1 MNASTSKVLRCRSQ
15 IQRQVPASATVAS
28 AWSNSRRFLAGT
40 AAILAATLTGP
51 AWAGSL
57 DCAKHL
63 QAAEAAIDK
72 VVEDMK
78 GMEMMPKNQL
88 ADVDALLNV
97 ARKYVSDS
105 HHDCDQARADLD
117 RARGLAQADAAKGY
131 AIAADMLHWQ
141 YMKPM
146 SGSSSMNGMQH
157 SASAADTSMSMG
169 HDHSA
174 HAHTMSASGDT
185 SMPMAH
191 DHAAHAHS
199 MSMGK

>member
-1 MNASTSKVLRCRSQ
+1 MKIFSSKVLRCGAQTSGFVA
-15 IQRQVPASATVAS
+15 IASALTNGKRV
-28 AWSNSRRFLAGT
+28 LVGT

-63 QAAEAAIDK
+63 QAAEQAIDK

-78 GMEMMPKNQL
+78 GMEMMPKSQL

-97 ARKYVSDS
+97 ARKFVADS
-105 HHDCDQARADLD
+105 HGDCDQARADLD
-117 RARGLAQADAAKGY
+117 RARALAQADAAKGY
-131 AIAADMLHWQ
+131 AVAADMLHWQ

-146 SGSSSMNGMQH
+146 PGSSSMGSMQH
-157 SASAADTSMSMG
+157 GAASGDMAAPMV

-174 HAHTMSASGDT
+174 HSHTMSAASDT
-185 SMPMAH
+185 TMPIVH
-191 DHAAHAHS
+191 DHSAHAHS

>member
-1 MNASTSKVLRCRSQ
+1 MKIFSSKVLRCGARTGGSSA
-15 IQRQVPASATVAS
+15 IASALT
-28 AWSNSRRFLAGT
+28 NGRRVLVGT

-63 QAAEAAIDK
+63 QAAEQAIDK

-78 GMEMMPKNQL
+78 GMEMMPKSQL

-97 ARKYVSDS
+97 ARKFVADS
-105 HHDCDQARADLD
+105 HGDCDQARADLD
-117 RARGLAQADAAKGY
+117 RARALAQADAAKGY
-131 AIAADMLHWQ
+131 ALAADMLHWQ

-146 SGSSSMNGMQH
+146 SGSSSMGGMQH
-157 SASAADTSMSMG
+157 SASSGAMPAA

-174 HAHTMSASGDT
+174 HAHTMSASRDT
-185 SMPMAH
+185 SMPMVH

>member
-1 MNASTSKVLRCRSQ
+1 MKIFSSKVLRCSAQTVVRA
-15 IQRQVPASATVAS
+15 PASIAVATA
-28 AWSNSRRFLAGT
+28 LANGKRVLLG
-40 AAILAATLTGP
+40 AAALMAATLTGP

-63 QAAEAAIDK
+63 QAAEMAIDK

-78 GMEMMPKNQL
+78 GMEMMPKSQL
-88 ADVDALLNV
+88 ADVDALLDV
-97 ARKYVSDS
+97 ARNLASEA
-105 HHDCDQARADLD
+105 HRDCDQPRADLD

-131 AIAADMLHWQ
+131 AVAADMLHWQ

-146 SGSSSMNGMQH
+146 SGSSSMTGMQH
-157 SASAADTSMSMG
+157 SASSADTSMPMA

-174 HAHTMSASGDT
+174 HAHTMSASRDT
-185 SMPMAH
+185 DMPMVH